1 MASAL
6 CWTKTPVYYK
16 IAFTLLAAF
25 ASCQQLRDRES
36 STSSRKRTLIVRSTH
51 PCRKRR
57 GTRNKQDNSQALE
70 VCVCVCATSIYTY
83 VRTCVF
89 VSPSADLTG
98 DRA

>member
-1 MASAL
+1 MAMASAL
-6 CWTKTPVYYK
+6 CWAKMPVYYK
-16 IAFTLLAAF
+16 IAFTLLELP
-25 ASCQQLRDRES
+25 ASETQRELDELKKTHS
-36 STSSRKRTLIVRSTH
+36 LCDQRTLAEKGAAQELNRTIH
-51 PCRKRR
+51 KRL
-57 GTRNKQDNSQALE
+57 KC